1 MQAVLTHS
9 VIRSSIQ
16 RWQQLQG
23 KILIRKSSVRLL
35 LINTGTCCVL
45 YSAGDFC
52 RQKIDGKELNWSRT
66 GRMGF
71 LGCCLGPLDHFWYTA
86 LDRLLPAVTTATVF
100 RKVMLDQIIM
110 APICCTLFFLG
121 KLYCFFV

>member
-9 VIRSSIQ
+9 VIRSNMQ
-16 RWQQLQG
+16 RFYQLRG
-23 KILIRKSSVRLL
+23 KIVIRKSVRLL
-35 LINTGTCCVL
+35 LINTATCGVL

-86 LDRLLPAVTTATVF
+86 LDKLLPAVTTATVF

-121 KLYCFFV
+121 KFCFFM